1 MRKTSQLTG
10 KADERTSQLGTLD
23 EKNFTPQ
30 WNRG

>member
-10 KADERTSQLGTLD
+10 KADERTSQLRTME
-23 EKNFTPQ
+23 EKYFTPQ

>member
-10 KADERTSQLGTLD
+10 KADERTSQLRTLD

-30 WNRG
+30 CNRG